1 MVIESV
7 LVIDDEPDILT
18 ITRMSLQLVG
28 KLEVW
33 TASSGP
39 EGIALAAERQP
50 DLILLDLMMPEMDGA
65 ETLAHLRAR
74 PATAAIPV
82 VFLTAKLG
90 DDAKLES
97 LGCLGLLSKP
107 FDPMQLPSQLA
118 ALTGASLTRQPTC

>member
-74 PATAAIPV
+74 PATARRVPGAVPS
-82 VFLTAKLG
+82 AAG
-90 DDAKLES
+90 GAAGS
-97 LGCLGLLSKP
+97 LSP
-107 FDPMQLPSQLA
+107 RA
-118 ALTGASLTRQPTC
+118 